1 MPKAKRINH
10 SDAFVSQ
17 DRFGY
22 SPLHIAALNE
32 YSYCANMLLAY
43 GADITARTKGG
54 SSALSMIVRKIPN
67 VLPKFE
73 ARSIAAA
80 GPIYVPC
87 FDKSL

>member
-1 MPKAKRINH
+1 MKVTGCLLFLK
-10 SDAFVSQ
+10 

-54 SSALSMIVRKIPN
+54 TSGVTTN
-67 VLPKFE
+67 
-73 ARSIAAA
+73 SIFTLL
-80 GPIYVPC
+80 G
-87 FDKSL
+87 